1 LAVTFRRKFA
11 ELLHL
16 PFTKSSTNAP
26 ETFTNPQTALAFIR
40 AVDMQTKRPT
50 RLLLVSEDAEVR
62 AGIREALSPLCCEME
77 EVASA
82 REAIAAAERERPD
95 LMIADMVLRDA
106 TGTALCRF
114 VREHPDLSRL
124 PVVLLSAF
132 KEEMDRILAFE
143 VGVDD
148 FIPSPYYGRE
158 LLSRARA
165 ILRRTR
171 TACEANSARST
182 EGPVRLDF
190 DGTRVEVFGKD
201 IDLTPK
207 EFRILAVLV
216 QNDRRVLS
224 RDRIINEVWDRAITE
239 PRVVDAHIKAI
250 RRKLGSLSNSIETV
264 RGVGFRYTPQRD
276 GQEADQSDEPDSPS
290 LGCTG

>member
-16 PFTKSSTNAP
+16 PFTKSSTNTH
-26 ETFTNPQTALAFIR
+26 ETLTNLQTALVFIR
-40 AVDMQTKRPT
+40 AVEMQTKRPI
-50 RLLLVSEDAEVR
+50 RLLVVSGDAEVR
-62 AGIREALSPLCCEME
+62 AGVREALSPLRCEME
-77 EVASA
+77 EVESA

-95 LMIADMVLRDA
+95 LMIANMVLRDA

-114 VREHPDLSRL
+114 VREHPGLSRL
-124 PVVLLSAF
+124 PIVLLSVF

-171 TACEANSARST
+171 TACEANTPRSA
-182 EGPVRLDF
+182 EGPVRLNV
-190 DGTRVEVFGKD
+190 DGARAEVFGKD

-207 EFRILAVLV
+207 EFRIFALLV
-216 QNDRRVLS
+216 HNDRRVLS

-250 RRKLGSLSNSIETV
+250 RRKLGPLGNMIETI
-264 RGVGFRYTPQRD
+264 RGVGFRYTPQQ
-276 GQEADQSDEPDSPS
+276 GGWEADNHDESDSPS